1 MQWLRL
7 KIWLIPAIM
16 QEVDTVTI
24 YYISNELSYFKR
36 YDQPIEKR

>member
-24 YYISNELSYFKR
+24 TYISKTIGYF
-36 YDQPIEKR
+36 